1 MISIEL
7 FNQSEAKLLHL
18 AKLWNVA
25 ENNPAIYDKLFE
37 SNPHELADLISSGTT
52 YTDWQEFI
60 ADSRVQEYIDK
71 IIYTRAGI
79 IINQALNADAH
90 LSQADSAR
98 LTTAIKYRD
107 DHRADFAIP
116 VQYIY
121 CQTPLTYDEQQFL
134 PNTPENDMLRKEL

>member
-1 MISIEL
+1 MISLDI
-7 FNQSEAKLLHL
+7 FNTSETKLLHL
-18 AKLWNVA
+18 AQLWNTA
-25 ENNPAIYDKLFE
+25 EANPMIYDKLFE
-37 SNPHELADLISSGTT
+37 SNPHELSNLIGCSTS

-71 IIYTRAGI
+71 VIYTRAGI
-79 IINQALNADAH
+79 IINQLLNTDVH

-107 DHRADFAIP
+107 DHRADFAVP

-121 CQTPLTYDEQQFL
+121 CQVPLTYDEQQFL
-134 PNTPENDMLRKEL
+134 PNTDEMKVK

>member
-1 MISIEL
+1 MISLDI
-7 FNQSEAKLLHL
+7 FNVSENKLINL
-18 AKLWNVA
+18 ARLWNNA
-25 ENNPAIYDKLFE
+25 ESNPVLYDKLFE
-37 SNPHELADLISSGTT
+37 SNPHELAQLIGSYTT

-79 IINQALNADAH
+79 IINQSLNIDAH

-98 LTTAIKYRD
+98 LTAAIKYRD
-107 DHRADFAIP
+107 DHKADFAVP

-121 CQTPLTYDEQQFL
+121 IQTPLTYDEKQFL
-134 PNTPENDMLRKEL
+134 PHVPENEKNL